1 MRYKFIPVDNNIDK
15 AIAFANTLDSN
26 NIKNVQRIKQR
37 PFYIETLDAVKM
49 FQDEGWLLKGVAEQR
64 GRNRKISSNYI
75 QMQHPDFSILDKNG
89 KTEALASITISN
101 SCNGNSPLNMHLGT
115 FRLVCS
121 NGAVRKDTAAESAIK
136 HTSVDYGRLPQVV
149 ANLNNKALVLA
160 DTIHNMKRIHL
171 STDDIKKFAFDAA
184 RLRFDDLTDV
194 NIDNVFKI
202 NRVEDESDDL
212 WTVFNRIQ
220 ENLTADV
227 SNFNQDIKLNQQLFS
242 LADQY
247 ALAV

>member
-1 MRYKFIPVDNNIDK
+1 MKYKFIPVDNKLDK
-15 AIAFANTLDSN
+15 AIAFATTLDSN

-37 PFYIETLDAVKM
+37 PFYIETLDVVKM
-49 FQDEGWLLKGVAEQR
+49 FQNEGWLLKGVAEQR
-64 GRNRKISSNYI
+64 GKNRKISSNYV

-101 SCNGNSPLNMHLGT
+101 SCNGNSPLNMHLGI

-121 NGAVRKDTAAESAIK
+121 NGAVQKDTAAESVIK
-136 HTSVDYGRLPQVV
+136 HTSVDYNRLHQVV

-160 DTIHNMKRIHL
+160 DTIHDMKHIQL
-171 STDDIKKFAFDAA
+171 SINDIKRFAFDAA

-194 NIDNVFKI
+194 NINDIFKV
-202 NRVEDESDDL
+202 NRIEDESNDL

-220 ENLTADV
+220 ENLTADI
-227 SNFNQDIKLNQQLFS
+227 SNLKTDIKLNQALFE
-242 LADQY
+242 LTENY
-247 ALAV
+247 V